1 MAPHSNTLAWRIPW
15 TQEPGRVQSMGSL
28 RVGHDWATSL
38 SLFIL
43 MHWRRKWQPTP
54 VLLPGES
61 HGRRSLVGCRLRG
74 RTESDMTEATKQQ
87 QQQSFPG
94 WYEIWLRLW
103 VSHIWCMTRG
113 NGFLL
118 VASLTFIPQ
127 PKWWTLNSCSL
138 TNVYPKE
145 EDLDSNQRNDWP
157 LLRQRLWLLSKKVAQ
172 FQINWISTLPGQT
185 SYPYALLEKKESH
198 LLPSFWSTFCN
209 SLVQKVSALGSAAGR
224 SNYITLPDPG
234 LKLLCFFEDMIN
246 LVKTHPPQLSNGL
259 IDINLE
265 EELLYHQ
272 FYFLPGRLPPW

>member
-1 MAPHSNTLAWRIPW
+1 MATHSSTLAWRIPW
-15 TQEPGRVQSMGSL
+15 TQEPGGLPSTGL
-28 RVGHDWATSL
+28 HRVGHDW
-38 SLFIL
+38 
-43 MHWRRKWQPTP
+43 
-54 VLLPGES
+54 
-61 HGRRSLVGCRLRG
+61 
-74 RTESDMTEATKQQ
+74 SDLAAAAAAE
-87 QQQSFPG
+87 SFPG

-103 VSHIWCMTRG
+103 VSHIWYMTRG

-172 FQINWISTLPGQT
+172 FQINWISTLPRQT
-185 SYPYALLEKKESH
+185 SYPYALLERKESH
-198 LLPSFWSTFCN
+198 LLPNFWSTFYN

-234 LKLLCFFEDMIN
+234 PQTSLFFWRYNKSGKNTSTTTKQWPNWYKPRRRASVSSVLLFAWKTASMITVQI
-246 LVKTHPPQLSNGL
+246 LIYLSKHLSVEQNWIEVIWQKRWPKKYL
-259 IDINLE
+259 
-265 EELLYHQ
+265 
-272 FYFLPGRLPPW
+272 